1 MKIIIFSLLILF
13 TILPHIWAQTGNK
26 TSADQKP
33 NTDIDRV
40 KNVVYLELLGNGVGY
55 SFNYERRLA
64 DRLWGRIGAG
74 YSPILDIS
82 RLAAFPVGVSYLFG
96 KKSKFLETGLVTTFA
111 YADSDDRFE
120 DTFFEDALL
129 EEVFGIILS
138 PTIGYRY
145 QPQEKNLFFKIAF
158 TPLFTPFEKKFLP
171 SGGLSLGYSF

>member
-13 TILPHIWAQTGNK
+13 TNLPHIWAQTGNK

-33 NTDIDRV
+33 NTDINRV

-64 DRLWGRIGAG
+64 DRLWGRIGAS
-74 YSPILDIS
+74 YTPALFV
-82 RLAAFPVGVSYLFG
+82 RLAAFPIGVSYLFG

-111 YADSDDRFE
+111 YADV
-120 DTFFEDALL
+120 DALFDSED
-129 EEVFGIILS
+129 EEEFGIILS

-158 TPLFTPFEKKFLP
+158 TPLFTPFEKKFSP